1 MYTVYVV
8 NRMKTRMETCVK
20 TQNTTPN
27 TTQNGKRAD
36 MYEKKV
42 LLYSS
47 CIIVLE
53 QKNEQI
59 CEKVFC
65 KNKSVFVCQ
74 GMFYE
79 SYLCTSE
86 EKRFVCKISIQYK

>member
-53 QKNEQI
+53 QK
-59 CEKVFC
+59 KLGTRV
-65 KNKSVFVCQ
+65 NKSVFVCQ

>member
-53 QKNEQI
+53 QK
-59 CEKVFC
+59 KLGTRV
-65 KNKSVFVCQ
+65 NKSFLFAKECSTKVICAPVK
-74 GMFYE
+74 
-79 SYLCTSE
+79 
-86 EKRFVCKISIQYK
+86 KRDLFAK